1 VNEQV
6 PATPPRVASH
16 TSRILIVAGL
26 LIGVTLLVSLALPAF
41 NPPRK
46 GRAPRAWCM
55 SYLRQ
60 IGLAIDLY
68 ADEHGGKIPRRFD
81 DLNPY
86 ATHLDKLLICPAAK
100 DTNHPSYQI
109 LLAGHQWKSIETTNA
124 IVVTEPL
131 SNHGSGRN
139 ALYGD
144 GHVAWLSN

>member
-1 VNEQV
+1 
-6 PATPPRVASH
+6 
-16 TSRILIVAGL
+16 
-26 LIGVTLLVSLALPAF
+26 
-41 NPPRK
+41 
-46 GRAPRAWCM
+46 M

-68 ADEHGGKIPRRFD
+68 ADEHGGKIPRVFD
-81 DLNPY
+81 DLHPY
-86 ATHLDKLLICPAAK
+86 ATHLDKLLICPSAK

-109 LLAGHQWKSIETTNA
+109 LLGGRQWKSAETTNA

-144 GHVAWLSN
+144 GHVAWLTN